1 MLLYKVTINCL
12 VKMGSYLAVAFTLLL
27 SMACHAQTVSL
38 GQLTNTKWKLT
49 KPVFSY
55 CDKTMSFTS
64 TEMTNTSSSHY
75 VKRGETKETK
85 RFFSNS
91 YPFYLATAIPT
102 TFNRSLVGK
111 SSTGTYIIKYVGKR
125 VVAFKVLGI
134 SNAQLKLSTPQG
146 DVLVYDKID

>member
-1 MLLYKVTINCL
+1 
-12 VKMGSYLAVAFTLLL
+12 MGSYLAVAFTLLL

-55 CDKTMSFTS
+55 CEKTMSFTN
-64 TEMTNTSSSHY
+64 TTITNTSNSHY
-75 VKRGETKETK
+75 VKRGETKESK

-91 YPFYLATAIPT
+91 YPYYLAATIPT
-102 TFNRSLVGK
+102 KFNQSFVGK
-111 SSTGTYIIKYVGKR
+111 VKSGAYVIKYVNKR
-125 VVAFKVLGI
+125 IVAYKVLSI

>member
-1 MLLYKVTINCL
+1 MRFVRVFLIIIAL
-12 VKMGSYLAVAFTLLL
+12 VL
-27 SMACHAQTVSL
+27 SMTCHAQTVSL
-38 GQLTNTKWKLT
+38 SQLTNTKWKLT

-102 TFNRSLVGK
+102 TFNQSLVGK
-111 SSTGTYIIKYVGKR
+111 VKSGAYVIKYVNKK
-125 VVAFKVLGI
+125 VVAFKVLSI

-146 DVLVYDKID
+146 DVLVYDKI

>member
-64 TEMTNTSSSHY
+64 TEMTNTSISHY

>member
-1 MLLYKVTINCL
+1 MRFVRVFLIIIAL
-12 VKMGSYLAVAFTLLL
+12 VL

-38 GQLTNTKWKLT
+38 SQLTNTKWKLT

-75 VKRGETKETK
+75 VKRGETKESK

-91 YPFYLATAIPT
+91 YPYYLAATIPT
-102 TFNRSLVGK
+102 KFNQSFVGK
-111 SSTGTYIIKYVGKR
+111 VKSGTYVIKYVNKR
-125 VVAFKVLGI
+125 VVAFKVLSI

-146 DVLVYDKID
+146 DVLVYDKI

>member
-1 MLLYKVTINCL
+1 
-12 VKMGSYLAVAFTLLL
+12 MGSYLAVAFTLLL

-55 CDKTMSFTS
+55 CEKTMSFTS

-85 RFFSNS
+85 RF
-91 YPFYLATAIPT
+91 LATLIHFT
-102 TFNRSLVGK
+102 L
-111 SSTGTYIIKYVGKR
+111 
-125 VVAFKVLGI
+125 
-134 SNAQLKLSTPQG
+134 QL
-146 DVLVYDKID
+146 

>member
-1 MLLYKVTINCL
+1 
-12 VKMGSYLAVAFTLLL
+12 MGSYLAVAFTLLL

-38 GQLTNTKWKLT
+38 SQLTNTKWKLT

-91 YPFYLATAIPT
+91 YPFYFTLQLQ
-102 TFNRSLVGK
+102 FLQLS
-111 SSTGTYIIKYVGKR
+111 IK
-125 VVAFKVLGI
+125 A
-134 SNAQLKLSTPQG
+134 
-146 DVLVYDKID
+146 